1 MRPTGTI
8 RPVTIPTYDEYVA
21 CLSRV
26 TAHVDP
32 TVATRDSQAVQ
43 AAAASLERLPT
54 VDRAM
59 IAAWIENYPDAVP
72 VLGLVVGL
80 SQEKLKNALRQH
92 LGTSSWTRAARVDPL
107 GIAEMLDAEFGL
119 VASLEAQRGRT
130 YTFGDLLVAR
140 AGTRVYAT
148 SAGTAG
154 RLVEDRIEQIAIDLG
169 LTYATRSRFEGRSG
183 RTAPCDLAVPDAG
196 GAASIVVA
204 AKAFDSTGSKLTDAV
219 REVEEMAAVR
229 KPTQFVM
236 AVIDGIGWLSR
247 ANDLRRIHALWAAGE
262 IDGMYTLATLDDFRA
277 DLEHAARLRGQ
288 LTGH

>member
-1 MRPTGTI
+1 MTVPS
-8 RPVTIPTYDEYVA
+8 YDEYVA
-21 CLSRV
+21 SLSRV

-32 TVATRDSQAVQ
+32 TVATPDSLAVQ
-43 AAAASLERLPT
+43 AAATSLEALPT
-54 VDRAM
+54 VDREM
-59 IAAWIENYPDAVP
+59 IAAWIERFPDAVP

-92 LGTSSWTRAARVDPL
+92 LGTSSWTRAARVDPM
-107 GIAEMLDAEFGL
+107 GVAEMLDDEFGL
-119 VASLEAQRGRT
+119 AASLLAQRGRT

-154 RLVEDRIEQIAIDLG
+154 RLVEDRIEEIAADLG
-169 LTYATRSRFEGRSG
+169 LTYATRGRFEGRSG
-183 RTAPCDLAVPDAG
+183 RTAPCDLAVPDSG
-196 GAASIVVA
+196 RSAAIVVA

-229 KPTQFVM
+229 KPSQFVM

-247 ANDLRRIHALWAAGE
+247 ANDLRKIHALWAAGE
-262 IDGMYTLATLDDFRA
+262 IDGMYTLATLGSFRA
-277 DLEHAARLRGQ
+277 DLEQAALLRG
-288 LTGH
+288 LLPG